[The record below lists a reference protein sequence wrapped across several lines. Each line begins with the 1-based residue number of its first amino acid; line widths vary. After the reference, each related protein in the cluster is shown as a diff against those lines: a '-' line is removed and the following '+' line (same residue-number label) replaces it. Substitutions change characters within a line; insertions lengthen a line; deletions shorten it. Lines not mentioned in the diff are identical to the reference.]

1 MHRYI
6 CLLSHIEAIL
16 WVHIEYII
24 LPKQNS
30 YIKIIRHENIQYLK
44 IRLSF
49 KNIVIF
55 LFISSLNEHWEEKK
69 NVEQNQIVTLN
80 SKLHVEDSISIYLVK
95 VKVAQSCL
103 TLFDPMDYP
112 VHGILQARILEWVA
126 FPFSRGSSQP
136 WDWTQVSCIAGR
148 FFTSWAT
155 REASLYLLKA
165 HVNGISLDVSM
176 ETKGNS
182 RLFW

>member
-6 CLLSHIEAIL
+6 CLLSHIEGIL

-69 NVEQNQIVTLN
+69 KCGTKSDCNFEFKT
-80 SKLHVEDSISIYLVK
+80 
-95 VKVAQSCL
+95 AC
-103 TLFDPMDYP
+103 
-112 VHGILQARILEWVA
+112 W
-126 FPFSRGSSQP
+126 
-136 WDWTQVSCIAGR
+136 R
-148 FFTSWAT
+148 FH
-155 REASLYLLKA
+155 LYLLSQSESRSIVSDSFRP
-165 HVNGISLDVSM
+165 HGLSSPWDSPGQNTGVGSLSLFQGIFPTL
-176 ETKGNS
+176 
-182 RLFW
+182 RLNPGLLHCRQILYQLSY